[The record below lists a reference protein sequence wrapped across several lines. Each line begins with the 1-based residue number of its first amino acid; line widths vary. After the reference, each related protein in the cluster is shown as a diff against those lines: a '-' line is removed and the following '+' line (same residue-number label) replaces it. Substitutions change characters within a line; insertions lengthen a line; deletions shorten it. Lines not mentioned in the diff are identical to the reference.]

1 VFLLNEPKREAIKRF
16 LETQRDAQ
24 FSYSDVGATRDTFD
38 SVRKDYN
45 IDHNRIL
52 IGTGT
57 NDFQAAVAAI
67 KTWKMFDMPWV
78 NLCWPDTPIEVGKNV
93 AILVK
98 HFGFWSLNAARIVYV
113 IEETGNVE
121 KFGFAYGTLQEHS
134 ERGEERFA
142 VEFHH
147 ASNEV
152 WYDLLAFSTP
162 NHILARLGYPLSRML
177 QRRFAAD
184 SKQAMLR
191 AVESGLP

>member
-1 VFLLNEPKREAIKRF
+1 VFLLNEPKREAIEHF
-16 LETQRDAQ
+16 LEIQQDTQ

>member
-1 VFLLNEPKREAIKRF
+1 
-16 LETQRDAQ
+16 
-24 FSYSDVGATRDTFD
+24 
-38 SVRKDYN
+38 
-45 IDHNRIL
+45 L

-121 KFGFAYGTLQEHS
+121 KVGFAYGTLQEHG
-134 ERGEERFA
+134 ERGEERFS

-162 NHILARLGYPLSRML
+162 NHVLARLGYPLSRML